1 MMCAALALLIRSII
15 IMTVATTALTVLPP
29 AEASSGDDTCPLIS
43 GCWVGGDGAG
53 ASAESGAKRDGA
65 RGPRS
70 TGHRFTR
77 TPACPGND
85 PNVGGPYDVSCAL
98 LTTTCRTLGEGDG
111 PMTWIWRR
119 PVDGEQH
126 ASGRWVRSGYS
137 CDESLPT
144 GGMTLADVRRAFR
157 EVQFARPRL
166 ASQPEGGWALVNLDT
181 YYAVVWPGQGVGP
194 QEVATVHLLG
204 HEVAIRPRVVE
215 YVYDFGDGHAERTPD
230 PGGPYP
236 SGRVR
241 HLYERVGEVEI
252 AVTARYSADFSVDGA
267 AFRTLA
273 DTVDITGPAR
283 SLTVY
288 QARAQL
294 IPNPGDE

>member
-1 MMCAALALLIRSII
+1 MKATLRSAL
-15 IMTVATTALTVLPP
+15 VATAAVVLAIAAKQPAFAAGGCSALDCGTAGGG
-29 AEASSGDDTCPLIS
+29 AY
-43 GCWVGGDGAG
+43 VGGSVGEGHGEA
-53 ASAESGAKRDGA
+53 ASR
-65 RGPRS
+65 RGRS
-70 TGHRFTR
+70 RFAITV

-85 PNVGGPYDVSCAL
+85 PNVGGPYEMSCAFM
-98 LTTTCRTLGEGDG
+98 TMGCRDRGKGDG
-111 PMTWIWRR
+111 PLTWIWRR
-119 PVDGEQH
+119 PVDSARQ
-126 ASGRWVRSGYS
+126 ASGRWVRSGFS
-137 CDESLPT
+137 CDEPLPT
-144 GGMTLADVRRAFR
+144 GGLTLADVRRAFR

-215 YVYDFGDGHAERTPD
+215 YLYEFGDGEVERTAD
-230 PGGPYP
+230 AGGPYP
-236 SGRVR
+236 LGRVR
-241 HLYERVGEVEI
+241 HRYERVGEVEI
-252 AVTARYSADFSVDGA
+252 AVTARFSADFSVDGG
-267 AFRTLA
+267 AFRRLA